1 MVAVVVEHVVLAAGV
16 LLWHLIDDLGQSV
29 VHDGDLTEIYF
40 AVEDV
45 VGPLGFHFEDAWI
58 FGVGRTYTVTIFYI
72 ALSKDGYPIST
83 PVWKAPKPIPSR
95 HLLKVRKS
103 YMFRYILNVFMS
115 EFDYYVYQSIS
126 IVFWCWHWRGSG
138 LGLGGENKEKYLFL

>member
-1 MVAVVVEHVVLAAGV
+1 MVAVVVEHVVWSAGV
-16 LLWHLIDDLGQSV
+16 LLRHLLDDLRESV
-29 VHDGDLTEIYF
+29 VHDGDLAEIYF

-45 VGPLGFHFEDAWI
+45 VGPLGLHFEDAWI
-58 FGVGRTYTVTIFYI
+58 FGVGRAYTVTIFHS
-72 ALSKDGYPIST
+72 ATLKDGYPIST
-83 PVWKAPKPIPSR
+83 PVWKAPKPMPSR